1 MASLFSSLNSVDIP
15 WHKLVPAG
23 VRLWWS
29 QQSSRDQLA
38 VKVLTLFLVLAG
50 GFKLVWLPVHEQIAL
65 QEAKENRQQQRLEKA
80 QLRNYERI
88 NQFGAI
94 AAESFPDWIKS
105 QLKTYRIS
113 VVSHQHQDGK
123 KSTLI
128 FRYADQRKASDF
140 MQQIARRA
148 KILNHQVQQAN
159 RQIQMTYQASL

>member
-15 WHKLVPAG
+15 WHKLMPVG

-38 VKVLTLFLVLAG
+38 VKVLALFLVLAG
-50 GFKLVWLPVHEQIAL
+50 GFKLVWLPVHEQIAQ
-65 QEAKENRQQQRLEKA
+65 QEAKEDRQQQRLENA

-94 AAESFPDWIKS
+94 AAEPFPDWVKS

-140 MQQIARRA
+140 MQQVARRA
-148 KILNHQVQQAN
+148 KILNHQVQQEN
-159 RQIQMTYQASL
+159 RQIQITYQAAL